1 MRLDCS
7 CGRTYRTADH
17 DCPECGQTLAPRAD
31 DAPKKAFPQGADK
44 VDPAVLVRQKMALRD
59 ELRVR
64 DRQLRQAENRILAL
78 QAQLE
83 RMLTRGQDVH
93 ISRAPLRVIES
104 SIQGAPLDVERPD
117 LSLLPLAEET
127 PALKNAIQ
135 LPDDRL
141 PALDVETG

>member
-17 DCPECGQTLAPRAD
+17 DCPECGQTLTPRAD
-31 DAPKKAFPQGADK
+31 DAPKKAIPPGADK

-64 DRQLRQAENRILAL
+64 DRQLRQAEARIAAL

-83 RMLTRGQDVH
+83 RMLARGQE
-93 ISRAPLRVIES
+93 IRIAASPLRVIETR
-104 SIQGAPLDVERPD
+104 IAPSELSLERPD
-117 LSLLPLAEET
+117 LSMLPLAEET
-127 PALKNAIQ
+127 PALKNAIP

-141 PALDVETG
+141 PALDVE

>member
-1 MRLDCS
+1 VRLDCS
-7 CGRTYRTADH
+7 CGRTYRAADH

-31 DAPKKAFPQGADK
+31 DVPRKAFPPGADR

-64 DRQLRQAENRILAL
+64 DRQLRQAENRIVAL

-83 RMLTRGQDVH
+83 RMLHRGQDVH
-93 ISRAPLRVIES
+93 ISRSPLRVIET
-104 SIQGAPLDVERPD
+104 SIAASELPAERPD

-141 PALDVETG
+141 PALDVES

>member
-7 CGRTYRTADH
+7 CGRTYRAADH
-17 DCPECGQTLAPRAD
+17 DCLECGQTLTPRAD
-31 DAPKKAFPQGADK
+31 DAPKKAIPPGSDK
-44 VDPAVLVRQKMALRD
+44 IDPAVLVRQKLALRD

-64 DRQLRQAENRILAL
+64 DRQLRQAEARIAAL

-83 RMLTRGQDVH
+83 RMLARGQDV
-93 ISRAPLRVIES
+93 RPVRVIETR
-104 SIQGAPLDVERPD
+104 IAPAELPRERPD

-127 PALKNAIQ
+127 PALKNAIP

-141 PALDVETG
+141 PALDVE

>member
-31 DAPKKAFPQGADK
+31 DAPRKAFPPGADK
-44 VDPAVLVRQKMALRD
+44 IDPAVLVRQKMALRD

-64 DRQLRQAENRILAL
+64 DRQLRQAEARIVAL

-83 RMLTRGQDVH
+83 RMLTRGQAIH
-93 ISRAPLRVIES
+93 IADSPLRVIETR
-104 SIQGAPLDVERPD
+104 IAPAELSLERPD
-117 LSLLPLAEET
+117 LSLLPLAEEP
-127 PALKNAIQ
+127 PALKNAIP

-141 PALDVETG
+141 PALDVE

>member
-7 CGRTYRTADH
+7 CGRTYRAADH
-17 DCPECGQTLAPRAD
+17 DCVECGRTLTPRAD
-31 DAPKKAFPQGADK
+31 DAPKKAFPPGADK
-44 VDPAVLVRQKMALRD
+44 IDPAVLVRQKMALRD

-64 DRQLRQAENRILAL
+64 DRQLRQAEARIHAL

-83 RMLTRGQDVH
+83 RMLTRGQDVR
-93 ISRAPLRVIES
+93 IAASPLRVIETR
-104 SIQGAPLDVERPD
+104 IQPSELPSERPD

-127 PALKNAIQ
+127 PALKNAIP

-141 PALDVETG
+141 PALDVE